1 MGRLSLSFLPL
12 ALPALALGPEA
23 CQLGNC
29 PTLDRIIPLSPTSP
43 KACLRQVF
51 ALSVFHS
58 TYKKKKKFCFCLILI
73 LHMKKHSLFL
83 VSNQK
88 SCRSL
93 NQLKPTSN
101 LAFPSIANPLCP
113 GLCAEAHRSSSPSK
127 APVNSIQTHPSP
139 LSFS

>member
-1 MGRLSLSFLPL
+1 MRRPSLQDLLVQGSPSTVGWLSLSFLPL

-58 TYKKKKKFCFCLILI
+58 TYTKKK
-73 LHMKKHSLFL
+73 
-83 VSNQK
+83 
-88 SCRSL
+88 
-93 NQLKPTSN
+93 
-101 LAFPSIANPLCP
+101 
-113 GLCAEAHRSSSPSK
+113 SSVF
-127 APVNSIQTHPSP
+127 A
-139 LSFS
+139 